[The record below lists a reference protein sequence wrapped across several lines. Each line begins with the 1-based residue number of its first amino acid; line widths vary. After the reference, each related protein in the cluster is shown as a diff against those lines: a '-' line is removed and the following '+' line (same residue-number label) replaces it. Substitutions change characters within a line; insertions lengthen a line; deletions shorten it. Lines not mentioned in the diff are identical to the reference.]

1 MKRFCLMVLLTMTG
15 CSAGPAQHLYVLRA
29 PEPPTATVA
38 PDGGETELELRRVS
52 VPDFLDTTDILL
64 RDGTNGLRVSPTGR
78 WGERLSVGF
87 AQALRGALV
96 SRLPALRVV
105 QNGSGHAPA
114 WRARVEVEAFDVL
127 PDGRC
132 VLSARWSVLRPDA
145 IPETGFEPVGERS
158 TIVVQAS
165 GRDDAAVVAAMT
177 RAIDALADRIATATS
192 EIPRHSR
199 AASAR

>member
-29 PEPPTATVA
+29 PEPPTAAVA
-38 PDGGETELELRRVS
+38 PDSGGTELELRRVS

-64 RDGTNGLRVSPTGR
+64 RDGNNGLRVSPTGR

-105 QNGSGHAPA
+105 QNASGQAPV

-132 VLSARWSVLRPDA
+132 VLSARWSLPNPDGN
-145 IPETGFEPVGERS
+145 PEPVGERS

-165 GRDDAAVVAAMT
+165 GRDDAAVVAAMS
-177 RAIDALADRIATATS
+177 RAIDALADRIAAATS